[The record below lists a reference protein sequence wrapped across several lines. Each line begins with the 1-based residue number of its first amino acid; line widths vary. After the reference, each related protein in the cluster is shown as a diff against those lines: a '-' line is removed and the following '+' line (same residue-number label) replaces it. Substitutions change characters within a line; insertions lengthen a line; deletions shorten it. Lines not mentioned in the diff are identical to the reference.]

1 MLPSRTEDSYKVR
14 QGPDVWWV
22 KRQPGKKLEDELELG
37 AGTGSW
43 ELGAGPIET
52 TIRSAFSILVSE

>member
-1 MLPSRTEDSYKVR
+1 MLPSRTGDSYKVR

-37 AGTGSW
+37 AGSW

-52 TIRSAFSILVSE
+52 IRSAMPTFSVLVSE